1 MTEIIETELPAEA
14 SPGTPGEPEKSGL
27 PGKPGKLGLAGL
39 FVTVA
44 VINLVL
50 TSGLL
55 YLYDRYVVPRVVAVD
70 IKGFIERQRDLYVS
84 KKINDEQL
92 KANLDAMEHR
102 IKSMPKNVV
111 MITADV
117 VVGEHA
123 ETVEP

>member
-1 MTEIIETELPAEA
+1 MGTQTTEIIETELPAEA
-14 SPGTPGEPEKSGL
+14 SPGTPGEPEKSG
-27 PGKPGKLGLAGL
+27 KPGLVSL

-55 YLYDRYVVPRVVAVD
+55 YLYDRYMAPRVVAVD

-84 KKINDEQL
+84 RKINDEQL

-123 ETVEP
+123 EAVEP

>member
-1 MTEIIETELPAEA
+1 MGTQTTEIIETELPAEA
-14 SPGTPGEPEKSGL
+14 SPGTPGKPEISGR
-27 PGKPGKLGLAGL
+27 PGLASL
-39 FVTVA
+39 FVIVA

-50 TSGLL
+50 TSALL
-55 YLYDRYVVPRVVAVD
+55 YLYDRYMAPRVVAVD

-84 KKINDEQL
+84 GKINDEQL

-123 ETVEP
+123 EAVEP

>member
-1 MTEIIETELPAEA
+1 MGTQTTEIIETELPAEA
-14 SPGTPGEPEKSGL
+14 SPGTPGEPEKSG
-27 PGKPGKLGLAGL
+27 KPGLVSL

-44 VINLVL
+44 ILNLVL

-55 YLYDRYVVPRVVAVD
+55 YLYDGYVVPRVVAVD

>member
-1 MTEIIETELPAEA
+1 MTEIIETELPAET
-14 SPGTPGEPEKSGL
+14 SPEKSGE
-27 PGKPGKLGLAGL
+27 PRKSGKPGLAGL

-84 KKINDEQL
+84 GKINDEQL

-102 IKSMPKNVV
+102 IKSMPENVV

-123 ETVEP
+123 EAVEP

>member
-123 ETVEP
+123 EAVEP

>member
-14 SPGTPGEPEKSGL
+14 SPGTPGK

-55 YLYDRYVVPRVVAVD
+55 YLYDRYMAPRVVAVD

-84 KKINDEQL
+84 RKINDEQL

-123 ETVEP
+123 EAVEP

>member
-1 MTEIIETELPAEA
+1 MGTQTTEIIETELPAEA
-14 SPGTPGEPEKSGL
+14 SPGTPGEPEKSG
-27 PGKPGKLGLAGL
+27 KPGLVSL

-55 YLYDRYVVPRVVAVD
+55 YLYDRYMAPRVVAVD

-84 KKINDEQL
+84 GKINDKQL

>member
-1 MTEIIETELPAEA
+1 MGTQTTEIIETELPAET
-14 SPGTPGEPEKSGL
+14 SPEKSGE
-27 PGKPGKLGLAGL
+27 PRKSGKPGLAGL

-55 YLYDRYVVPRVVAVD
+55 YLYDKYMAPRVVAVD

-84 KKINDEQL
+84 RKINDEQL

-123 ETVEP
+123 EAVEP

>member
-1 MTEIIETELPAEA
+1 MGTQMTEIIETELPAEA
-14 SPGTPGEPEKSGL
+14 SPGTPGKPEKS
-27 PGKPGKLGLAGL
+27 GKLGLAGL

-44 VINLVL
+44 ILNLVL

-55 YLYDRYVVPRVVAVD
+55 YLYDRYMAPRVVAVD

-84 KKINDEQL
+84 RKINDEQL
-92 KANLDAMEHR
+92 KANLDAMEYR

-123 ETVEP
+123 EAVEP